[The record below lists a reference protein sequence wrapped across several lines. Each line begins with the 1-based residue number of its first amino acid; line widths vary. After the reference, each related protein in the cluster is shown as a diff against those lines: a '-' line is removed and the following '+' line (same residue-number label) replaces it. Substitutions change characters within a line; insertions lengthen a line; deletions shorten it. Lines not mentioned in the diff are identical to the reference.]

1 MHSAVKSLREFQS
14 CLASKLDKEEL
25 YTEADL
31 HRVNEFLP
39 CARGDSAWD
48 LSMDLIEEE
57 YDEFMEACEEVEESD
72 VFTEEEKLTKSANLL
87 KEMCDLMY
95 VLLGMSVRYK
105 ELYFLPEAFG
115 RVHTNNMNKLQESTL
130 GESGKLIKPS
140 NYEAVDLTDLVI
152 RGRNV

>member
-1 MHSAVKSLREFQS
+1 MHSAVKNLREFQS

-25 YTEADL
+25 HTEANM
-31 HRVNEFLP
+31 HRINEFLP
-39 CARGDSAWD
+39 FTRGNSSWD

-72 VFTEEEKLTKSANLL
+72 IFTEEEKLTKSANLL

-115 RVHTNNMNKLQESTL
+115 RVHTNNMNKLRESTL

>member
-1 MHSAVKSLREFQS
+1 
-14 CLASKLDKEEL
+14 
-25 YTEADL
+25 
-31 HRVNEFLP
+31 
-39 CARGDSAWD
+39 
-48 LSMDLIEEE
+48 
-57 YDEFMEACEEVEESD
+57 
-72 VFTEEEKLTKSANLL
+72 
-87 KEMCDLMY
+87 MCDLMY